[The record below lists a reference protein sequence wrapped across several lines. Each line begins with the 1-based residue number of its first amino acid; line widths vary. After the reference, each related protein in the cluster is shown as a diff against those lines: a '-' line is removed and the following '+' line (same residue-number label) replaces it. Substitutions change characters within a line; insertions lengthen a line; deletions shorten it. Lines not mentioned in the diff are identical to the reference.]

1 MELIKI
7 RQTENGKQ
15 AVQCSELYK
24 VLGLAP
30 QNYSR
35 WIKRNILKNRF
46 AILDVDYSNLTL
58 PLEEQ
63 TNLFT
68 HPNDEIIK
76 NYDTMSNKNN
86 DFVLTLDFAKKLA
99 MLTRTE
105 KGEQVRNYFLQCERI
120 AHNQQT
126 DKYTHLL
133 TELQYYRRMEQI
145 RATRRMLNAEMR
157 LIKEN
162 LTELLK
168 APVNQ
173 LTFNF

>member
-24 VLGLAP
+24 ALGL
-30 QNYSR
+30 QTTNYKR
-35 WIKRNILKNRF
+35 WYKRNITKNNF
-46 AILDVDYSNLTL
+46 ALCGVDFL
-58 PLEEQ
+58 PLAYPKDNQNQQPEFIGYPLGEITSNREQ
-63 TNLFT
+63 
-68 HPNDEIIK
+68 
-76 NYDTMSNKNN
+76 
-86 DFVLTLDFAKKLA
+86 DFILTLDFAKKLA

-120 AHNQQT
+120 AHNQQS
-126 DKYTHLL
+126 DKYTQLL

-168 APVNQ
+168 VPVNQ

>member
-24 VLGLAP
+24 ALGLNNT
-30 QNYSR
+30 NYSH
-35 WIKRNILKNRF
+35 WIKRNILKNKF
-46 AILDVDYSNLTL
+46 ALVDVDYCYLSHLTDE
-58 PLEEQ
+58 P

-68 HPNDEIIK
+68 RPNDEI
-76 NYDTMSNKNN
+76 NKKRNSK

-126 DKYTHLL
+126 DKYTNLL

>member
-24 VLGLAP
+24 ALGLAP

-46 AILDVDYSNLTL
+46 AILDVDYRNFIL

-68 HPNDEIIK
+68 RPNDEI
-76 NYDTMSNKNN
+76 NKKRNSK

-168 APVNQ
+168 TPVNQ

>member
-1 MELIKI
+1 
-7 RQTENGKQ
+7 
-15 AVQCSELYK
+15 
-24 VLGLAP
+24 
-30 QNYSR
+30 
-35 WIKRNILKNRF
+35 
-46 AILDVDYSNLTL
+46 
-58 PLEEQ
+58 
-63 TNLFT
+63 
-68 HPNDEIIK
+68 
-76 NYDTMSNKNN
+76 
-86 DFVLTLDFAKKLA
+86 

-120 AHNQQT
+120 AHNQQS

-157 LIKEN
+157 LMKEN